1 MTSHH
6 PSALQTT
13 DELLALIGPANLTYA
28 LIAINFAAFA
38 AFGIDKAKAETGAW
52 RVQETTLLTL
62 AFFGG
67 SPGAYA
73 GRTLFRHKSRKQPFN
88 HYLQAIVIV
97 QVLALG
103 GWFGWAIVP

>member
-1 MTSHH
+1 VLH
-6 PSALQTT
+6 
-13 DELLALIGPANLTYA
+13 DLLTLLTPANLTYV

-38 AFGIDKAKAETGAW
+38 AFGIDKAKAEAGAW
-52 RVQETTLLTL
+52 RVQESTLLLL

-73 GRTLFRHKSRKQPFN
+73 GRALFRHKTRKQPFN
-88 HYLQAIVIV
+88 HYLQTIVIV

-103 GWFGWAIVP
+103 GWFGWTIVP